1 MNSSVEKILFCF
13 GPFYNYNSLFIS
25 YPFIYLCLWLR
36 RCKETSVF
44 AGAHLLSHFF
54 CIFSCLFLRN
64 SRHLLCFQFPAMPY
78 FCPQKLSTSKICF
91 RNNFSLLVLLQQY
104 NFFSIC
110 PIWFPFRHFFI
121 FNSHIQTH
129 PTLNVYPH
137 KVIKLCIIY
146 IEKLK

>member
-1 MNSSVEKILFCF
+1 MNSSVEKLLFRF
-13 GPFYNYNSLFIS
+13 GPFYNYSSFFIS
-25 YPFIYLCLWLR
+25 YQFVYLCLWLR

-44 AGAHLLSHFF
+44 A
-54 CIFSCLFLRN
+54 
-64 SRHLLCFQFPAMPY
+64 FQFPAMTY

-91 RNNFSLLVLLQQY
+91 KNNFSLLVLLQQC

-121 FNSHIQTH
+121 FNSHIQTY

-137 KVIKLCIIY
+137 KVIKPCIIY
-146 IEKLK
+146 IEKLKRNYQE